1 MVLYTSVKCVAMLC
15 AITAT
20 SAYSVT
26 SSKRVVALSS
36 GELDATKCV
45 AVLGQTAADDG
56 WCLQNCG
63 NTPPNCPPELCSCDG
78 TGVAPSPSP
87 EPVSELAALVP
98 PVPVVYA
105 TPEEADAARAKE
117 REPAQTSSDHPCKP
131 RKAALVLDRYG
142 ATTAVGQAVSLR
154 RAVVARSFF
163 GGLRGKEIRCDT
175 PRDRAKSPLTERW
188 PWGPARRG
196 APTILPAVQPAVLL
210 SSFGAGGPRAFVTLS
225 RKLHIC
231 MPRKPG
237 VAGACRYYL

>member
-117 REPAQTSSDHPCKP
+117 DAARAKDDEKRVAAADAARKETENAMREKEEQS
-131 RKAALVLDRYG
+131 KAAHEELVKAADETQKKHDAEKVSWVG
-142 ATTAVGQAVSLR
+142 ARVAYKIAVWT
-154 RAVVARSFF
+154 FF
-163 GGLRGKEIRCDT
+163 QLVMNTSC
-175 PRDRAKSPLTERW
+175 
-188 PWGPARRG
+188 
-196 APTILPAVQPAVLL
+196 
-210 SSFGAGGPRAFVTLS
+210 TLHWS
-225 RKLHIC
+225 C
-231 MPRKPG
+231 
-237 VAGACRYYL
+237 

>member
-78 TGVAPSPSP
+78 TGVA
-87 EPVSELAALVP
+87 ALVDDHGNALNSGKP
-98 PVPVVYA
+98 TPDRDGSEVPDYGG
-105 TPEEADAARAKE
+105 ARARSDLWKVLATSKNQTMQGQW
-117 REPAQTSSDHPCKP
+117 RQSCDALRGGSDDSKRPAQHDE
-131 RKAALVLDRYG
+131 L
-142 ATTAVGQAVSLR
+142 
-154 RAVVARSFF
+154 
-163 GGLRGKEIRCDT
+163 
-175 PRDRAKSPLTERW
+175 
-188 PWGPARRG
+188 
-196 APTILPAVQPAVLL
+196 
-210 SSFGAGGPRAFVTLS
+210 
-225 RKLHIC
+225 
-231 MPRKPG
+231 
-237 VAGACRYYL
+237 